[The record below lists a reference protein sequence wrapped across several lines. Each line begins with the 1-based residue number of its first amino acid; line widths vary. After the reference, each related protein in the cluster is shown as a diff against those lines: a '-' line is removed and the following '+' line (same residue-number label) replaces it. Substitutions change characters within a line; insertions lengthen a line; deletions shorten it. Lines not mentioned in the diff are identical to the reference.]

1 MFLILLMFYILFSTA
16 DSDLKRKRR
25 ESTGTGASSRGTK
38 VKNGRT
44 STEATDVMFMCMG
57 TLSNIALEERCR
69 KRMLNENMVRWFD
82 CIGVILFC
90 LFFVL
95 FLFCVFDFGVFVLC
109 FCSLFYFL
117 FLGDSLTP
125 LLFFRPVL

>member
-1 MFLILLMFYILFSTA
+1 MFLMLFMFYILFSPA

-82 CIGVILFC
+82 WCEVVLFIFC
-90 LFFVL
+90 CVFVLHFCFVFLFFV
-95 FLFCVFDFGVFVLC
+95 FEE
-109 FCSLFYFL
+109 
-117 FLGDSLTP
+117 TH
-125 LLFFRPVL
+125 

>member
-1 MFLILLMFYILFSTA
+1 MFLILLMFYILFCTA

-69 KRMLNENMVRWFD
+69 KRMLNENMVRCID
-82 CIGVILFC
+82 CIGVKFFC
-90 LFFVL
+90 LLFVVFSFCVFV
-95 FLFCVFDFGVFVLC
+95 FLFCVFVFG
-109 FCSLFYFL
+109 Y
-117 FLGDSLTP
+117 SLTC

>member
-1 MFLILLMFYILFSTA
+1 MFLILFMFYILFSTA

-82 CIGVILFC
+82 CCEV
-90 LFFVL
+90 VL
-95 FLFCVFDFGVFVLC
+95 FIFCGVSVLC
-109 FCSLFYFL
+109 MNS
-117 FLGDSLTP
+117 
-125 LLFFRPVL
+125 